1 MMYYYWKRG
10 KSDML
15 DKDQKYIIRE
25 LNNYN
30 YLYIKL
36 AEMTEAYA
44 HSIKYIEDCIE
55 RIDKQLNEYHVPAI
69 NYNSV
74 SIAKVPSKSD
84 ARIIELITE
93 QDILKKRK
101 EDKEK
106 EQQKEIDMI
115 VSRIESMDKMLD
127 RLTSWERLFIT
138 YMYITPKGMEYM
150 MDQYRYKSKTSVY
163 NTANRLLDKMIGR
176 KKVK

>member
-1 MMYYYWKRG
+1 
-10 KSDML
+10 ML
-15 DKDQKYIIRE
+15 DKEQKYIIRE

-36 AEMTEAYA
+36 AEMTDAYA
-44 HSIKYIEDCIE
+44 HSIKYIEDSIS
-55 RIDKQLNEYHVPAI
+55 RIDMQLNDYHVPAI
-69 NYNSV
+69 KYDSA
-74 SIAKVPSKSD
+74 SIAKIPSSSD
-84 ARIIELITE
+84 ARILELLTE
-93 QDILKKRK
+93 QDILRKRK
-101 EDKEK
+101 QEKEQ

-115 VSRIESMDKMLD
+115 VSRIEAMDAMLD

-163 NTANRLLDKMIGR
+163 NTANRLLNKMIGR
-176 KKVK
+176 KNDKKR